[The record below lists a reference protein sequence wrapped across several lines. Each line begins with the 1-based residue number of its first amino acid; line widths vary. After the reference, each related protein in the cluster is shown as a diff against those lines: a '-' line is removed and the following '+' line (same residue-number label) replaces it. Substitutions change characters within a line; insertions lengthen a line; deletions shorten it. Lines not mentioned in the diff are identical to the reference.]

1 MVSATNLEFQACH
14 VFRESNTVTDLLV
27 KFENESQDR
36 FAIYC
41 NLPPFPL
48 LAFNNNMIGTWYH
61 RNVIT
66 DYFALTEGLFVC
78 SSPPPSK

>member
-36 FAIYC
+36 FPVYC
-41 NLPPFPL
+41 NPL
-48 LAFNNNMIGTWYH
+48 
-61 RNVIT
+61 
-66 DYFALTEGLFVC
+66 
-78 SSPPPSK
+78 SSPYLLSITI